1 MAADQTMSPT
11 TSSWE
16 MLFDW
21 IWSSVTMASIIE
33 TAAED
38 FESLQLGFVFTVE
51 AMFCCCCAY

>member
-1 MAADQTMSPT
+1 MAADQILSPT

-33 TAAED
+33 TAAEN
-38 FESLQLGFVFTVE
+38 FVSLQFGFCLYSWCFVIVVLTE
-51 AMFCCCCAY
+51 

>member
-1 MAADQTMSPT
+1 MAADQILSPT

-33 TAAED
+33 TAAEN
-38 FESLQLGFVFTVE
+38 FMSLQCGFVFTLEV
-51 AMFCCCCAY
+51 FCCCCAY